1 MAYKLVNRKQP
12 FAEAARPM
20 DLQIATR
27 LSGRKWQPARIAALV
42 FFGLTCGLLVSSLLG
57 ASRSGFKEEAS
68 LRSLVP

>member
-1 MAYKLVNRKQP
+1 
-12 FAEAARPM
+12 M